1 MIFLHFII
9 FCITQG
15 FVLVHAQVQTGY
27 ISIDCGSPDNFNY
40 VDLDTG
46 ISYTSDGSFISTG
59 VNKNISLQYAYPNN
73 PMLPQPLSDLR
84 TFPQGDK
91 NCYTLRPN
99 GGKRSLNLIRATFM
113 YGNWDGENKPPEF
126 DLFLDVNLWLSV
138 KFKNNSHVVTTEI
151 ISVALEN
158 TFSVCLVNIGK
169 GTPFIS
175 GLELR
180 PVDRSIYE
188 IDPGISGSLVLFQR
202 LDIGFLNGTGRYVD
216 DVYDRIW
223 SPYVSPLWDSL
234 STSIEIDISG
244 NYYRAP
250 SEVMQTAATPKNG
263 SESLEFSWNVSDADT
278 DTNTDTGTDTG
289 AKFYVYMYFAD
300 VVVSGRNQTRE
311 FNVSWN
317 EKPLFGNVKPR
328 AYYASTFYNLKPLV
342 GNEHKIS
349 IRRSVGE
356 NLPPILNAIEIF
368 RVQEFKELATF
379 SKDVNAIESIKTTY
393 KVNKNWVGDPC
404 GPKNYSWEG
413 VRCNYTNSN
422 PPRIISI
429 NLSTSDLTGQ
439 IAPSIANLSSLETLD
454 LSNNSLT
461 GQIPEFLEDLLFL
474 KFMDLKGN
482 QLSGYVPESLLERSR
497 NGLLTLSVDNRNIC
511 DSCENKKRN
520 IIVPIVASILS
531 FLVLLL
537 VFIIAWRIRSK
548 QKTHIGNKA
557 NTNEEGRALESNNK
571 QFTYA
576 EVANMTNNFQT
587 PIGKGGF
594 GTVYLGQLKNGN
606 QVAVK
611 LLSASSSQGYKEFQ
625 NEAEVLMRVH
635 HRNLAS
641 FVGYSHDDK
650 KMALV
655 YEYMANGNLKNY
667 ILDRSDHPLSWETRL
682 KIAIDAAQGL
692 EYLHHGCRPAI
703 IHRDVKSANILLSA
717 NLDAKI
723 ADFGLSLGL
732 PNDQTTFIFTNVTGT
747 TGYLDP
753 EYRKSH
759 NLNEKS
765 DVYSFGI
772 VLFELITGRP
782 AIIKTMDHIHI
793 LQYVGP
799 YLAKGDTTSIIDEQ
813 MEGDFNL
820 DSVWKAIE
828 VAAVCT
834 RNVSSKRVTMSEV
847 LIGLKECL
855 DMELTCGP
863 RNGSTCGNMK
873 IGGLRIDYSPEIYSM
888 DFEVMTGPS
897 GR

>member
-1 MIFLHFII
+1 MIFFLHFFIC
-9 FCITQG
+9 CITAC
-15 FVLVHAQVQTGY
+15 FVLVHGQVQTGY
-27 ISIDCGSPDNFNY
+27 ISIDCGSPENFNY

-46 ISYTSDGSFISTG
+46 ISYTSDGSFITTG
-59 VNKNISLQYAYPNN
+59 VNKNISSLYAYPNN
-73 PMLPQPLSDLR
+73 PILPQPLSDLR

-99 GGKRSLNLIRATFM
+99 GGKKSLNLIRATFM
-113 YGNWDGENKPPEF
+113 YGNYNGENKLPKF
-126 DLFLDVNLWLSV
+126 DLYLGVNLWSTI
-138 KFKNNSHVVTTEI
+138 KFVNNSDVFTTEI
-151 ISVALEN
+151 ISVALEDSY
-158 TFSVCLVNIGK
+158 SVCLVNIGQ

-188 IDPGISGSLVLFQR
+188 IAPGILGSLVLFQR
-202 LDIGFLNGTGRYVD
+202 LDIGYSNGSGRYAD

-223 SPYVSPLWDSL
+223 SPYFSPLWDSL
-234 STSIEIDISG
+234 STSLGIDISG
-244 NYYRAP
+244 NDYRAP
-250 SEVMQTAATPKNG
+250 SEVMRTAATPKIG
-263 SESLEFSWNVSDADT
+263 TDSLEYSWNVSDSE
-278 DTNTDTGTDTG
+278 

-300 VVVSGRNQTRE
+300 VAVLRRNETRE

-317 EKPLFGNVKPR
+317 ANLLFGNVRPR
-328 AYYASTFYNLKPLV
+328 AYYMSTFYNLRALV

-349 IRRSVGE
+349 IRRSVGA

-368 RVQEFKELATF
+368 RVQEFSELATF
-379 SKDVNAIESIKTTY
+379 STDVDAIQSIKTTY

-404 GPKNYSWEG
+404 GPMNYSWEG
-413 VRCNYTNSN
+413 VNCNYTNSN

-439 IAPSIANLSSLETLD
+439 IAPSIANLSSLETLN

-461 GQIPEFLEDLLFL
+461 GQIPEFLEKLSSL
-474 KFMDLKGN
+474 KIMDLRGN

-497 NGLLTLSVDNRNIC
+497 SGLLTLRIDSQNLC
-511 DSCENKKRN
+511 DSCQNKKKEV
-520 IIVPIVASILS
+520 IVPIVASILS
-531 FLVLLL
+531 FLILLL
-537 VFIIAWRIRSK
+537 LLIIAWRNRRTR
-548 QKTHIGNKA
+548 KTRKA
-557 NTNEEGRALESNNK
+557 NTNEEVRSLESNNR

-611 LLSASSSQGYKEFQ
+611 LLSTSSSQGYNEFQ
-625 NEAEVLMRVH
+625 NEAELLMRVH

-641 FVGYSHDDK
+641 FVGYSHDNN

-655 YEYMANGNLKNY
+655 YEFMANGNLKNY
-667 ILDRSDHPLSWETRL
+667 ILDRSNHPLSWEMRL

-703 IHRDVKSANILLSA
+703 IHRDVKSANILLSEK
-717 NLDAKI
+717 LDAKI
-723 ADFGLSLGL
+723 ADFGLSKGL
-732 PNDQTTFIFTNVTGT
+732 PDDQTTHILTDVIGT

-772 VLFELITGRP
+772 VLLELITGRP
-782 AIIKTMDHIHI
+782 AIIKSMNHIHI
-793 LQYVGP
+793 TEYVGA
-799 YLAKGDTTSIIDEQ
+799 YLEKGEITSIIDAQ
-813 MEGDFNL
+813 MEGEFNL
-820 DSVWKAIE
+820 DSVWKAME
-828 VAAVCT
+828 VAVACT
-834 RNVSSKRVTMSEV
+834 RSTSSKRMTMSEV
-847 LIGLKECL
+847 LTGLKACL
-855 DMELTCGP
+855 EMELTRGS
-863 RNGSTCGNMK
+863 RNGSTRENQKMVGFRM
-873 IGGLRIDYSPEIYSM
+873 DYSPEVYSM
-888 DFEVMTGPS
+888 NFEVMTGPS

>member
-1 MIFLHFII
+1 MIFFLHFFIC
-9 FCITQG
+9 CITAC
-15 FVLVHAQVQTGY
+15 FVLVHGQVQTGY
-27 ISIDCGSPDNFNY
+27 ISIDCGSPENFNY

-46 ISYTSDGSFISTG
+46 ISYTSDESFITTG
-59 VNKNISLQYAYPNN
+59 VNKNISSLYAYPNN
-73 PMLPQPLSDLR
+73 PILPQPLSDLR

-99 GGKRSLNLIRATFM
+99 GGKKSLNLIRATFM
-113 YGNWDGENKPPEF
+113 YGNYDGENKLPKF
-126 DLFLDVNLWLSV
+126 DLYIGVNLWSSI
-138 KFKNNSHVVTTEI
+138 KFVNNSDVFTTET
-151 ISVALEN
+151 ISVALGDSY
-158 TFSVCLVNIGK
+158 SVCLVNIGQ

-188 IDPGISGSLVLFQR
+188 IAPEISGSLVLFQR
-202 LDIGFLNGTGRYVD
+202 LDIGYLNGTGRYVD

-223 SPYVSPLWDSL
+223 SPYFSPLWDSL
-234 STSIEIDISG
+234 STSLGIDISG
-244 NYYRAP
+244 NDYRAP
-250 SEVMQTAATPKNG
+250 SEVMRTAATPKIG
-263 SESLEFSWNVSDADT
+263 TESLEYSWNVSDSE
-278 DTNTDTGTDTG
+278 

-300 VVVSGRNQTRE
+300 VAVLRRNETRE

-317 EKPLFGNVKPR
+317 GDLLFGNVRPR
-328 AYYASTFYNLKPLV
+328 AYYMSTFYNLRALV

-349 IRRSVGE
+349 IRRSGGA

-368 RVQEFKELATF
+368 RVQEFSELATF
-379 SKDVNAIESIKTTY
+379 STDVDAIESIKTTY

-404 GPKNYSWEG
+404 GPMNYSWEG
-413 VRCNYTNSN
+413 VNCNYTNSN

-461 GQIPEFLEDLLFL
+461 GQIPEFLEKLSSL
-474 KFMDLKGN
+474 KIMDLRGN

-497 NGLLTLSVDNRNIC
+497 SGLLTLSVDSQNLC
-511 DSCENKKRN
+511 DSCQNKKKEV
-520 IIVPIVASILS
+520 IVPIVASILS

-537 VFIIAWRIRSK
+537 ILIIAWRNRRTR
-548 QKTHIGNKA
+548 KTRKA
-557 NTNEEGRALESNNK
+557 NTNEEVRSLESNNK

-611 LLSASSSQGYKEFQ
+611 LLSTSSSQGYKEFQ
-625 NEAEVLMRVH
+625 NEAELLMRVH

-641 FVGYSHDDK
+641 FVGYSHDNN

-655 YEYMANGNLKNY
+655 YEFMANGNLKNY
-667 ILDRSDHPLSWETRL
+667 ILDRSNHPLSWEMRL

-703 IHRDVKSANILLSA
+703 IHRDVKSANILLSEK
-717 NLDAKI
+717 LDAKI
-723 ADFGLSLGL
+723 ADFGLSKGL
-732 PNDQTTFIFTNVTGT
+732 PDDQTTHILTDVIGT

-772 VLFELITGRP
+772 VLLELITGRP
-782 AIIKTMDHIHI
+782 AIIKSMNHIHI
-793 LQYVGP
+793 TEYVGA
-799 YLAKGDTTSIIDEQ
+799 YLEKGEITSIIDAQ
-813 MEGDFNL
+813 MEGEFNL
-820 DSVWKAIE
+820 DSVWKAME
-828 VAAVCT
+828 VAVACT
-834 RNVSSKRVTMSEV
+834 RSTSSKRLTMSEV
-847 LIGLKECL
+847 LTGLKACL
-855 DMELTCGP
+855 EMELTRGSI
-863 RNGSTCGNMK
+863 NGSTRENQKMVGFRM
-873 IGGLRIDYSPEIYSM
+873 DYSPEVYSM
-888 DFEVMTGPS
+888 NFEVMTGPS